1 MPRSDPL
8 ATYRK
13 KRNFAV
19 TPEPEAGGD
28 AAVGERVFVVQKH
41 WATRLHYDFRLELD
55 GTMKSWAVPKGPSL
69 DPADKRMAVH
79 VEDHPIAY
87 NTFEGRIPEGEYGA
101 GDVIVWDRGTWV
113 PLVDPRDG
121 YRDGHLKF
129 ELNGQKLHGRWALVR
144 MKAKP
149 GAKEGWL
156 LIKEKDA
163 HARPAAEY
171 SVTDAL
177 PGSVVEAPTPAKRAR
192 GAKAAREADK
202 ASKPEK
208 ATEPR
213 RAKAPERATA
223 KTPPRR
229 AAKPG
234 TAVDALPAKLSPQ
247 LATLA
252 DRPPGDPED
261 WVYEVKFD
269 GYRMLVRVDGR
280 DVRLVTRNGHDWS
293 AKLPHLVDAIR
304 AMKLAPCWLDG
315 EIVVLDERGIPDF
328 QALQNAFDARRV
340 RDVVYYV
347 FDLPY
352 HAGRDLT
359 AVPLAE
365 RRRVLEAIMD
375 KSASHTVRQSDTI
388 AAAPRDIL
396 DSACRM
402 GLEGVIAKRID
413 SRYTQRRTSSWI
425 KLKCTQ
431 RQEFVIGGYTDP
443 QGSRSGLGSLLLGY
457 YADGRLVYAGNVGTG
472 FSEATLADLKKKLTG
487 IARTTRPFDARTPL
501 DAKAHWVE
509 PKLVAEVS
517 YADWTAEHRVRH
529 AVFHG
534 LRLDKDARAV
544 TLEVAAPV
552 PPPPAIH
559 GSVKVSH
566 PERVV
571 DPSTGITK
579 LAVVEHYARVAPL
592 MMEHLKGRPVSLV
605 RAPDGI
611 AGTQFFQKHVESAP
625 MLGLKTLDPALDPE
639 QQPLLEVAR
648 PEGLM
653 MAAQM
658 NVIEFHTWNAHKSN
672 IVRPDRMTFD
682 LDPGQGVAWRVMQ
695 ESAHLVRAFLDELG
709 LAAFLKTSGGKGLHV
724 VVPLKRL
731 YDWDTVKDF
740 SRAIV
745 VHLAK
750 TLPQRF
756 SAKSGEKN
764 RVGRIF
770 IDYLRN
776 GYGATTVAAWSAR
789 ARPGLGVSVPVDWA
803 ELDGLSSGA
812 HWTVANVA
820 ARLSTGNTPWA
831 AYAASAHS
839 LGAAMRALDYAPPA
853 KGR

>member
-1 MPRSDPL
+1 MPRTDPL

-28 AAVGERVFVVQKH
+28 AATGERAFVVQKH

-101 GDVIVWDRGTWV
+101 GDVIVWDRGTWT
-113 PLVDPRDG
+113 PLVDPREG

-144 MKAKP
+144 MKPRP
-149 GAKEGWL
+149 GQKEGWL

-163 HARPAAEY
+163 HARAASEY

-177 PGSVVEAPTPAKRAR
+177 PGSVVDATTPAKKRASAKAAKGQAKTAPAKRASKTT
-192 GAKAAREADK
+192 ANKTAATPAARQ
-202 ASKPEK
+202 P
-208 ATEPR
+208 ATR
-213 RAKAPERATA
+213 SRAR
-223 KTPPRR
+223 
-229 AAKPG
+229 PG
-234 TAVDALPAKLSPQ
+234 TPIDALPAKLSPQ

-252 DRPPGDPED
+252 DHPPGDPDD
-261 WVYEVKFD
+261 WVFEVKFD
-269 GYRMLVRVDGR
+269 GYRMLARVDGK
-280 DVRLVTRNGHDWS
+280 DVKLVTRNGHDWS

-315 EIVVLDERGIPDF
+315 EIVVLDEAGIPDF
-328 QALQNAFDARRV
+328 QALQNAFDQRRV

-347 FDLPY
+347 FDLPI
-352 HAGRDLT
+352 HARRDLRGE
-359 AVPLAE
+359 PLAE
-365 RRRVLEAIMD
+365 RRRMLESLMD

-388 AAAPRDIL
+388 VAAPRDIL

-413 SRYTQRRTSSWI
+413 SRYAERRTSDWI
-425 KLKCTQ
+425 KLKCTR

-443 QGSRSGLGSLLLGY
+443 QGTRSGLGSLLLGY
-457 YADGRLVYAGNVGTG
+457 YDGDRLLYAGNVGTG
-472 FSEATLADLKKKLTG
+472 FTEATLADLKKKLSG
-487 IARTTRPFDARTPL
+487 IERGTRPFAARTPL

-517 YADWTAEHRVRH
+517 YADWTEEQRVRH

-544 TLEVAAPV
+544 TLEAPAPV

-566 PERVV
+566 PERVI

-579 LAVVEHYARVAPL
+579 LALVEHYARVAPL

-611 AGTQFFQKHVESAP
+611 TGTQFFQKHVESAP
-625 MLGLKTLDPALDPE
+625 MLGLKTLDPALDAE
-639 QQPLLEVAR
+639 QLPLLEVAR

-672 IVRPDRMTFD
+672 IARPDRMTFD
-682 LDPGQGVAWRVMQ
+682 LDPGQGVEWRVMQ
-695 ESAHLVRAFLDELG
+695 ESAHLVRAFLQELG
-709 LAAFLKTSGGKGLHV
+709 LAAFLKTSGGKGLHI

-745 VHLAK
+745 QHLAT

-803 ELDGLSSGA
+803 ELDGLASGA

-820 ARLSTGNTPWA
+820 ARVATGNAPWA
-831 AYAASAHS
+831 AYARAAHS
-839 LGAAMRALDYAPPA
+839 LGAAMRALDYAPMR
-853 KGR
+853 K